1 MKKLPGASKLL
12 TVAEKN
18 VSDATANKP
27 YNPPKTLLSK
37 IVAQTSSSP
46 HEYLETVAFLNK
58 ELQCTNRKWRCC
70 FKALVVVEYL
80 LSFGN
85 ENFVGWAKENLESI
99 EALQHFSHD
108 DVKATFRVRYAAKQV
123 VLLLSVENT
132 LQSKRREGKGWI
144 SLIPQIHDFDALYT
158 SYPEVI
164 AQTKDIERDA
174 SRTHKFHQKSLTE
187 AHPPSLSRA
196 VDRVSL
202 RAPVDPAA
210 AGVWENS
217 AVAERHTQNSPGR
230 FLPDAIM
237 SPQVSLMSPVTVGTP
252 DTSIANATSRDRKL
266 GDYFQQAEN
275 ATRFTDVQCRDV
287 ARLLHESMNVS
298 WSLAPRLY
306 IILRTIGQLQVLDA
320 FLDLGVNDL
329 WLPLSESA
337 IPPALSVAYH
347 SEFIKAQSLVLSK
360 ALCLENSTGGHAH
373 FTGDDPLPFERKET
387 LGEGRFGSVD
397 RVLSSLSGREFARKR
412 FRRRKVGKTEL
423 ASFMNEVK
431 ILKRLNHIH
440 CVAFIASYTDP
451 KYFGIIMAPVAD
463 HDLNTFYQ
471 FVSPENAPLLRSFFG
486 CLAGALNFLH
496 EAKIRH
502 RDIKPQNILVKGAH
516 VYLTDFG
523 VSLDWENLSRSTTT
537 EDSAKTPLY
546 CAPEVARWE
555 KRNTSADIWSLGCV
569 FLEMLT
575 LLKNR
580 TVEEQRQYF
589 RKRTD
594 TALFHKNVSSAR
606 EWVEQLRKTDPTQD
620 SDSFLAD
627 CILQLLKENP
637 DERLRT
643 AELYN
648 GLSSYRDL
656 DIEKENPLCGEC
668 CVSDAV
674 SVSDGGSDSD
684 PFADMT
690 EGYRDSVNTR
700 IGSGL

>member
-1 MKKLPGASKLL
+1 
-12 TVAEKN
+12 
-18 VSDATANKP
+18 
-27 YNPPKTLLSK
+27 
-37 IVAQTSSSP
+37 
-46 HEYLETVAFLNK
+46 
-58 ELQCTNRKWRCC
+58 
-70 FKALVVVEYL
+70 
-80 LSFGN
+80 
-85 ENFVGWAKENLESI
+85 
-99 EALQHFSHD
+99 
-108 DVKATFRVRYAAKQV
+108 
-123 VLLLSVENT
+123 
-132 LQSKRREGKGWI
+132 
-144 SLIPQIHDFDALYT
+144 
-158 SYPEVI
+158 
-164 AQTKDIERDA
+164 
-174 SRTHKFHQKSLTE
+174 
-187 AHPPSLSRA
+187 
-196 VDRVSL
+196 
-202 RAPVDPAA
+202 
-210 AGVWENS
+210 
-217 AVAERHTQNSPGR
+217 
-230 FLPDAIM
+230 
-237 SPQVSLMSPVTVGTP
+237 
-252 DTSIANATSRDRKL
+252 
-266 GDYFQQAEN
+266 
-275 ATRFTDVQCRDV
+275 
-287 ARLLHESMNVS
+287 
-298 WSLAPRLY
+298 
-306 IILRTIGQLQVLDA
+306 
-320 FLDLGVNDL
+320 
-329 WLPLSESA
+329 
-337 IPPALSVAYH
+337 
-347 SEFIKAQSLVLSK
+347 
-360 ALCLENSTGGHAH
+360 
-373 FTGDDPLPFERKET
+373 
-387 LGEGRFGSVD
+387 
-397 RVLSSLSGREFARKR
+397 
-412 FRRRKVGKTEL
+412 
-423 ASFMNEVK
+423 
-431 ILKRLNHIH
+431 
-440 CVAFIASYTDP
+440 
-451 KYFGIIMAPVAD
+451 MAPVAD